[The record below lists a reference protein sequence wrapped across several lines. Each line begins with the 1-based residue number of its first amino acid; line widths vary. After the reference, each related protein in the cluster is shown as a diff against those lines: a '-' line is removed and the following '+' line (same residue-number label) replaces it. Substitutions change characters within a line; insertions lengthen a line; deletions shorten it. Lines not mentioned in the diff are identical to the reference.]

1 MLKTKNHRIFSVKMQ
16 SISLDRQC
24 LKNCLQMV
32 LNGKKN
38 MLKFKEDFIKHYD
51 ENSDKGYIFEVDAE
65 YPKIYMIS
73 VVIYHFYLKQ

>member
-1 MLKTKNHRIFSVKMQ
+1 
-16 SISLDRQC
+16 
-24 LKNCLQMV
+24 MV

-73 VVIYHFYLKQ
+73 VVIYHFYLKQWKLLNPASLYAIFMIKNNYVVHIRSL